1 MKIVTQSPDE
11 ANTSSA
17 QIEEDTNLSRQT
29 SQWVAADLNDTFQC
43 AVDAEMETMKLVAE
57 SRHEGNTSSA
67 QAQCNGEKAQNL
79 GMEALFD
86 DPLQMA
92 QESVSLKYTNGCRGK
107 KNPLDNH

>member
-86 DPLQMA
+86 DPLQVA
-92 QESVSLKYTNGCRGK
+92 QESVFLKYKNGCRGK
-107 KNPLDNH
+107 KTPLDNH